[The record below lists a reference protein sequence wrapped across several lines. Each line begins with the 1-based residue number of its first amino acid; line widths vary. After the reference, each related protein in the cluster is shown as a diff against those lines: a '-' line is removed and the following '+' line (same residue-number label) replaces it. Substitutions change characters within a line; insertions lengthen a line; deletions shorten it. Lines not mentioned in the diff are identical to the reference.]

1 VTAQNAAQS
10 PPNDGVAGAL
20 TSINA
25 AGGNVTIL
33 ASTNTLEAF

>member
-1 VTAQNAAQS
+1 M
-10 PPNDGVAGAL
+10 PPWQYPATAL

-25 AGGNVTIL
+25 GYRDVTIL